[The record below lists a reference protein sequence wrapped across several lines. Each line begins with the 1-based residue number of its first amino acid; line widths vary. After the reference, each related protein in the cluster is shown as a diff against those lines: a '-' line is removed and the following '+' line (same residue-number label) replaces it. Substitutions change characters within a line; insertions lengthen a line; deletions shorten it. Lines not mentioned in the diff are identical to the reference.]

1 MSNALRLYTA
11 RSGSSATNSTTVALS
26 AATAKS
32 VVGVLGAATDTIA
45 VVEFGVS
52 FNSVTATD
60 VPATVE
66 LGVISALGTTTA
78 FTPVQNA
85 GPYVLASSAT
95 AGYNAT
101 VEPTYQRIIET
112 FYVPVNYGLFV
123 KQYPLNQEPVQQAAS
138 QGFAVRVTSPS
149 AASCFAY
156 LKFAE

>member
-1 MSNALRLYTA
+1 MSNSIRIYTA
-11 RSGSSATNSTTVALS
+11 RSGSSATNSTTVALV

-32 VVGVLGAATDTIA
+32 VVGVLGASTDSIC

-52 FNSVTATD
+52 FSSATATD
-60 VPATVE
+60 APATVE

-101 VEPTYQRIIET
+101 VEPTYQRIVET
-112 FYVPVNYGLFV
+112 FYVPAYMGTFV
-123 KQYPLNQEPVQQAAS
+123 KQYPLGEEPVQMAAT
-138 QGFAVRVTSPS
+138 QGFALRVTSP
-149 AASCFAY
+149 AATNCFAY
-156 LKFAE
+156 IKYAE